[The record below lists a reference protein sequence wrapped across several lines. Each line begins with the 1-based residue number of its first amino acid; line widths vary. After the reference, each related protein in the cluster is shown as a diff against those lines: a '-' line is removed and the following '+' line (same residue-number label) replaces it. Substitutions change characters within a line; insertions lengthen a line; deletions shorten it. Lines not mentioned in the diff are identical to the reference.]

1 MGFLDR
7 IRALNNYR
15 PGEFVPWYIDELR
28 VGRVRR
34 ELAPV
39 LARFGGVFEVEAG
52 AVRLARGLDTFD
64 ARSSALARVVH
75 QLVSEGIVGHF
86 HDEAY
91 PVAAAQRDE
100 VLCVLDRAAAAHFG
114 IRAFGQHVNGFV
126 RRGDGLYMWVARR
139 AANRRTYPGMLDNL
153 TAGGLPH
160 GVSLED
166 NLVKECFEEAG
177 IPAAVAR
184 GARPVGALSYG
195 RVTAAGFKPDVLYC
209 YDLELPE
216 GFRPRCTDG
225 EVEEFHLWPIEEV
238 ARRARDTDE
247 FKLNCNLV
255 IVDFLVRHGLI
266 GPEHPDY
273 LDIVG
278 GLHGVLDPPP

>member
-15 PGEFVPWYIDELR
+15 PGEFLPWYISGLR

-34 ELAPV
+34 GLAQG
-39 LARFGGVFEVEAG
+39 LARWSDLFEVEAD
-52 AVRLARGLDTFD
+52 AVHLAPRLDTFE
-64 ARSSALARVVH
+64 ARSAALAQVVRG
-75 QLVSEGIVGHF
+75 LVAEGVVAHIHG
-86 HDEAY
+86 ESY
-91 PVAAAQRDE
+91 PVTAGDRGEA
-100 VLCVLDRAAAAHFG
+100 VCVLDRAAAAHFG

-126 RRGDGLYMWVARR
+126 RRTDGLYMWVARR

-153 TAGGLPH
+153 TAGGVPH
-160 GVSLED
+160 GVALED
-166 NLVKECFEEAG
+166 NLGKECFEEAG
-177 IPAAVAR
+177 IPAALAR
-184 GARPVGALSYG
+184 QATPVGALSYA
-195 RVTAAGFKPDVLYC
+195 RVTPAGFKPDVLYC
-209 YDLELPE
+209 YDLELAE
-216 GFRPRCTDG
+216 GFEPRCTDG
-225 EVEEFHLWPIEEV
+225 EVQEFHLWPIEEV
-238 ARRARDTDE
+238 ARRIRDTDE

-278 GLHGVLDPPP
+278 GLHGMLDPPL